1 MAEDRIG
8 EAEREG
14 EFVNGDRMFSS
25 FLEGEMGGGGD
36 FAKWVEEK
44 VVGSDGKYFSGIG
57 SRGKFI
63 YINLYE

>member
-25 FLEGEMGGGGD
+25 FLEGEVGGGGD

-44 VVGSDGKYFSGIG
+44 VVGSDGRYF
-57 SRGKFI
+57 
-63 YINLYE
+63 